1 MNLSKMTDKE
11 LNDLANEIETEKNR
25 RKFLNKDEN
34 MFDVYSLEKR
44 KENDEWLSQDD
55 EEFFPKHPDVL

>member
-11 LNDLANEIETEKNR
+11 LNDLANELETEKNR

-44 KENDEWLSQDD
+44 KENDKWLSQDD
-55 EEFFPKHPDVL
+55 EEFFPNHPDVL